1 VAGSGLALQL
11 YKLFHCEG
19 RFAAELVQPRALAVW
34 QGGFDFQP
42 PLTLAG
48 RAAEDG
54 ALKLV
59 FQTADG
65 HRVESVLIAMPGG
78 NGAKATLCLSSQV
91 GCAMGCAFCRTGTMG
106 LIRDLRAEEI
116 VAQAWLA
123 RRQLGLSFGNLVFMG
138 MGEPLDNLAGLAQA
152 LRVLTDGSGL
162 AFGQERVTVCTCG
175 HVDGLRAFAALGYKR
190 IGLSVSLNAPDDATR
205 SRLMTVN
212 RRWPLAAL
220 EAALLAYPRR
230 RNFYFAL
237 NYCLIPGV
245 NDSADDFQSLAEF
258 LSHGARLP
266 LSVELLPFNELAKTI
281 REAFFI
287 ARTGRQG
294 PVLVDIPVD
303 VQKGIIEFLWPEKV
317 ELRSYQP
324 TAKGNPNQIKKAA
337 EAIKKAKKLVLY
349 AGGGI
354 NSSNASKELKAFAE
368 KIDAPVGLTLLGLGA
383 FPADHKQFM
392 EMFGMHGSK
401 AANLAMH
408 ESDLII
414 CVGARFDDRVTGK
427 LSHFAQ
433 NAEIVHID
441 VDPSSIS
448 KTVAVDIP
456 IVGDAKQVLVDL
468 TKAVEPKKKA
478 VTKYRLSM
486 A

>member
-1 VAGSGLALQL
+1 MSFDAAGFAAAARGLFLERRGDVAGSGLALQL

-245 NDSADDFQSLAEF
+245 NDSAEAAAGVAAFARRVGRCLVNLIPYNPGGALDAPSPTDPEIERFLGWLKAAGVEARRRGAKGQSIMAACGQLGGPADQV
-258 LSHGARLP
+258 SNATCQTVP
-266 LSVELLPFNELAKTI
+266 ASVCVA
-281 REAFFI
+281 
-287 ARTGRQG
+287 TGKS
-294 PVLVDIPVD
+294 I
-303 VQKGIIEFLWPEKV
+303 WPEK
-317 ELRSYQP
+317 
-324 TAKGNPNQIKKAA
+324 T
-337 EAIKKAKKLVLY
+337 
-349 AGGGI
+349 
-354 NSSNASKELKAFAE
+354 
-368 KIDAPVGLTLLGLGA
+368 
-383 FPADHKQFM
+383 
-392 EMFGMHGSK
+392 
-401 AANLAMH
+401 
-408 ESDLII
+408 
-414 CVGARFDDRVTGK
+414 
-427 LSHFAQ
+427 
-433 NAEIVHID
+433 
-441 VDPSSIS
+441 
-448 KTVAVDIP
+448 
-456 IVGDAKQVLVDL
+456 
-468 TKAVEPKKKA
+468 
-478 VTKYRLSM
+478 
-486 A
+486 